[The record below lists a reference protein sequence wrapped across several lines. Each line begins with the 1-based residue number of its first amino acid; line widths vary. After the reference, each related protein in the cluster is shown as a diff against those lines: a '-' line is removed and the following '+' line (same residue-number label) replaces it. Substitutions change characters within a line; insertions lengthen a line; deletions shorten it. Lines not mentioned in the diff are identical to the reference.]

1 MAGALGLD
9 SVAAL
14 ENYVY
19 EKKGQ
24 CVSVHMALQMQDF
37 SGTTLFAETIAKLS
51 GGTFVK
57 LPCVEHID
65 NDLLMC
71 KGAELNAEI
80 GELFREFS
88 EFTKDGEIDGRER
101 ERMEITAHA
110 IHRKVEEFQAVMFRI
125 YCRDDSAK
133 AGK

>member
-9 SVAAL
+9 TTAAL

-24 CVSVHMALQMQDF
+24 TISVHMAMQMQDF
-37 SGTTLFAETIAKLS
+37 SNTTLFAEAIARLS

-57 LPCVEHID
+57 LPSVEHID
-65 NDLLMC
+65 NDLLMT

-88 EFTKDGEIDGRER
+88 EFTKDGEIDVRER
-101 ERMEITAHA
+101 ERMEITAQA

-125 YCRDDSAK
+125 YCRKEA
-133 AGK
+133 A